1 MGFNW
6 VCDDPTHVPCPVCDH
21 VFPRKTRGEGKAK
34 KGLVIT
40 ADTLKALKVLNAFT
54 ETAGGSK
61 AALAVLERIDD
72 LVTAFGSVAAAKEA
86 IESLAEEE

>member
-1 MGFNW
+1 M
-6 VCDDPTHVPCPVCDH
+6 
-21 VFPRKTRGEGKAK
+21 
-34 KGLVIT
+34 
-40 ADTLKALKVLNAFT
+40 LNAFT